1 MCKFRKSTSLPSSTH
16 KEKQSWKFLSSILSS
31 SRISA
36 MCFINMSNIS
46 NLSRNRYDHVK
57 NNFFKTSGIKLCD
70 SLIFFRW
77 LFSLSGCLV
86 SFGCQSSQV
95 LFTLFLLKSI
105 FLWKEL
111 FNCSKK
117 LLDNKDVP
125 SFVRWIPSLRKRNLS
140 IFSLHMKAKS

>member
-36 MCFINMSNIS
+36 ICFINISNIA

-57 NNFFKTSGIKLCD
+57 KIFFITSGIKLWD
-70 SLIFFRW
+70 SLIFFWW

-86 SFGCQSSQV
+86 LFGCQSSQV
-95 LFTLFLLKSI
+95 LFTLFSLKSI
-105 FLWKEL
+105 FWWKKL
-111 FNCSKK
+111 FKCSKK

-125 SFVRWIPSLRKRNLS
+125 SFVRWRLIVSLTQTSWKKN
-140 IFSLHMKAKS
+140 